1 MGFTYKNII
10 RIAAIVTILL
20 LVPLILT
27 IRDGGVEGV
36 GWNWSPADFFVMGGL
51 LFAVGLV
58 IDLTTRKITH
68 PLYRAFALVGIVLS
82 FLALW
87 AELAVDAVSQFLTLL
102 WS

>member
-10 RIAAIVTILL
+10 RIAGIVAILL

-27 IRDGGVEGV
+27 IRDTGA

-51 LFAVGLV
+51 LFAVGLI
-58 IDLTTRKITH
+58 IDLTTRKIAH
-68 PLYRAFALVGIVLS
+68 PLQRVLALVGIVLA

-87 AELAVDAVSQFLTLL
+87 AELAVDAVSKLVTLVL
-102 WS
+102 G